1 MEKTDIHLITF
12 SLSRISIFIPNLKF
26 LSLEEQEIMN
36 IIIERLNLNDI
47 KNKILGG
54 II

>member
-1 MEKTDIHLITF
+1 MEKTDIRLITF

-26 LSLEEQEIMN
+26 FSVEKQEIMN

-47 KNKILGG
+47 KNKI
-54 II
+54 